1 MLLDYANVL
10 IFMGIGT
17 FFIFFNLALGSLFR
31 PNNPSPEKLSTYE
44 CGEEPVGGSW
54 IQFNVR
60 FYVVALDFIIFD
72 VEVVLLYPWAVVAKQ
87 FGWYGFAA
95 MMVFVG
101 ILLLGLAFAWKKGTL
116 EWVRPKVEQ
125 FRDVIARPI
134 SQTAAKIVSI

>member
-10 IFMGIGT
+10 IFMGIGA
-17 FFIFFNLALGSLFR
+17 FFIVFNLTLGSLFR

-72 VEVVLLYPWAVVAKQ
+72 VEVVLLYPWAVVAQQ

-95 MMVFVG
+95 MMVFVV

-125 FRDVIARPI
+125 FRDVVARPL
-134 SQTAAKIVSI
+134 SQTAA

>member
-10 IFMGIGT
+10 IFMGVGA
-17 FFIFFNLALGSLFR
+17 FFIVFNLTLGSLFR
-31 PNNPSPEKLSTYE
+31 PSNPSPEKLSTYE

-72 VEVVLLYPWAVVAKQ
+72 VEVVLLYPWAVVAQQ

-95 MMVFVG
+95 MMVFVV
-101 ILLLGLAFAWKKGTL
+101 ILLVGLAFAWKKGTL
-116 EWVRPKVEQ
+116 EWVKPKVEQ
-125 FRDVIARPI
+125 FRDVIARPL
-134 SQTAAKIVSI
+134 SQTAA

>member
-17 FFIFFNLALGSLFR
+17 FFIVFNLTLGSFFR
-31 PNNPSPEKLSTYE
+31 PQNPSPEKLSTYE

-72 VEVVLLYPWAVVAKQ
+72 VEVVLLYPWAVVAQQ
-87 FGWYGFAA
+87 FGWYGFGA
-95 MMVFVG
+95 MMVFVV
-101 ILLLGLAFAWKKGTL
+101 ILLIGLAFAWKKGTL

-134 SQTAAKIVSI
+134 AQKVA

>member
-17 FFIFFNLALGSLFR
+17 FFIVFNLTLGSLFR
-31 PNNPSPEKLSTYE
+31 PNNPSSEKLSTYE
-44 CGEEPVGGSW
+44 CGEEPVGPSW

-87 FGWYGFAA
+87 FGYYGFGA

-101 ILLLGLAFAWKKGTL
+101 ILLVGLAFAWKKGTL

-134 SQTAAKIVSI
+134 SQTAS

>member
-17 FFIFFNLALGSLFR
+17 FFIVFNLTLGSLFR

-72 VEVVLLYPWAVVAKQ
+72 VEVVLLYPWAVVAQQ

-95 MMVFVG
+95 MMVFVV

-116 EWVRPKVEQ
+116 EWVKPKVEQ
-125 FRDVIARPI
+125 FRDVIARPL
-134 SQTAAKIVSI
+134 SQNVA